1 MAVPQ
6 HLRRQLREALGQEAA
21 EDFVSWMDSV
31 DNARADIAEL
41 RSEMQVGFARVDA
54 RISALEANIERR
66 FGALEGRFGALESAI
81 ERRTADLMKWSFAF
95 WIGAVVAI
103 AAVAKLIP

>member
-1 MAVPQ
+1 M
-6 HLRRQLREALGQEAA
+6 
-21 EDFVSWMDSV
+21 SWMDSV

-41 RSEMQVGFARVDA
+41 RREMEVGFARVDTKFA
-54 RISALEANIERR
+54 ALDGRFNALET
-66 FGALEGRFGALESAI
+66 LI

-103 AAVAKLIP
+103 AVLARVIR

>member
-1 MAVPQ
+1 M
-6 HLRRQLREALGQEAA
+6 
-21 EDFVSWMDSV
+21 SWMDSV

-41 RSEMQVGFARVDA
+41 RGEMQVGFARVDA
-54 RISALEANIERR
+54 KMSAMEANFERR
-66 FGALEGRFGALESAI
+66 FGALEGRFGALEATI

-103 AAVAKLIP
+103 AAFAKLID

>member
-1 MAVPQ
+1 MPTPP
-6 HLRRQLREALGQEAA
+6 HLRRKLQQTLGTEAA

-41 RSEMQVGFARVDA
+41 RHEMEVGFARMDA
-54 RISALEANIERR
+54 KFSALET
-66 FGALEGRFGALESAI
+66 LI
-81 ERRTADLMKWSFAF
+81 ERRTADLFKWSFAF

-103 AAVAKLIP
+103 AALARVIR

>member
-1 MAVPQ
+1 M
-6 HLRRQLREALGQEAA
+6 
-21 EDFVSWMDSV
+21 SWIDSV

-41 RSEMQVGFARVDA
+41 RREMEVGFARVDTRFA
-54 RISALEANIERR
+54 ALDGRFNALET
-66 FGALEGRFGALESAI
+66 LI

-103 AAVAKLIP
+103 AALARVIR